1 MQKFENVEKIINKE
15 INFLNGS
22 EKLIEENYEEFV
34 DFSSKFYNAEKR
46 VKDKN
51 LDKGVKEAI
60 EKELKIEFPNSYQVV
75 KKMMATPNHKTSCRN
90 LGKNPEESKKVIKK
104 TLEDCKKKGKK
115 FKGNTIRGL
124 GNLLNVK
131 SEEKTLDQT
140 IQDFIKNTTKKFEI
154 SETVLVENFTRII
167 QNSKEKE
174 TLDNQQNSQL
184 DNLAKAFHDRIEENQ
199 VAKDMGLVAN
209 A

>member
-22 EKLIEENYEEFV
+22 EKLIEENYEELV

-51 LDKGVKEAI
+51 LDKGVSKAI
-60 EKELKIEFPNSYQVV
+60 EEELKIEFDNSYQVV
-75 KKMMATPNHKTSCRN
+75 KKLTPNHKTSCRK

-104 TLEDCKKKGKK
+104 TLQDCKTKKKK

-131 SEEKTLDQT
+131 SDKEKSLDAV

-154 SETVLVENFTRII
+154 SDAVLVENFTRII
-167 QNSKEKE
+167 QNSKNEE
-174 TLDNQQNSQL
+174 NLDNQQNSQL
-184 DNLAKAFHDRIEENQ
+184 DNLAKAFHDRLAENQ
-199 VAKDMGLVAN
+199 VAKDMQLIAN
-209 A
+209 G

>member
-1 MQKFENVEKIINKE
+1 MQKFQNVEKIINKE

-22 EKLIEENYEEFV
+22 EKLIEENYKEFIE
-34 DFSSKFYNAEKR
+34 FSSKFYNAEKR
-46 VKDKN
+46 VKMKN
-51 LDKGVKEAI
+51 LDKGVAKAI
-60 EKELKIEFPNSYQVV
+60 NEELKIEFPNSYQVV
-75 KKMMATPNHKTSCRN
+75 KKLTPNHKTSCRK
-90 LGKNPEESKKVIKK
+90 LGKNTEESKKVIKK
-104 TLEDCKKKGKK
+104 TLQDCKTKKKK

-131 SEEKTLDQT
+131 SEEKTLDAV

-167 QNSKEKE
+167 QKSKNEE
-174 TLDNQQNSQL
+174 NLDNQQANQL
-184 DNLAKAFHDRIEENQ
+184 DNLAKAFHDRLAENQ

-209 A
+209 G

>member
-22 EKLIEENYEEFV
+22 EKLIEENYEELV

-51 LDKGVKEAI
+51 LDKGVTKAI
-60 EKELKIEFPNSYQVV
+60 NEELKIEFPNSYQVV
-75 KKMMATPNHKTSCRN
+75 KKLTANHKTSCRK

-104 TLEDCKKKGKK
+104 TLQDCKTKKKK

-131 SEEKTLDQT
+131 SEEKTLDVV
-140 IQDFIKNTTKKFEI
+140 IQDFIKSTTKKFEI
-154 SETVLVENFTRII
+154 SETTLVENFTRII
-167 QNSKEKE
+167 QNSKVDEN
-174 TLDNQQNSQL
+174 LDNQQNSQL
-184 DNLAKAFHDRIEENQ
+184 LDI
-199 VAKDMGLVAN
+199 AKDMQLVAN
-209 A
+209 G

>member
-22 EKLIEENYEEFV
+22 EKLIEENYEELV

-51 LDKGVKEAI
+51 LDSGIKEAI
-60 EKELKIEFPNSYQVV
+60 EEELKIEFPNSYQVV
-75 KKMMATPNHKTSCRN
+75 KKMMTTANHKTSCRK

-104 TLEDCKKKGKK
+104 TLEDCKKNGKK

-124 GNLLNVK
+124 GSLLNVK
-131 SEEKTLDQT
+131 SEEKTLDAV

-154 SETVLVENFTRII
+154 SDAVLVENFTRII
-167 QNSKEKE
+167 QNSKNEE
-174 TLDNQQNSQL
+174 NLDNQQNSQL
-184 DNLAKAFHDRIEENQ
+184 DNLAKAFHDRLAENQ
-199 VAKDMGLVAN
+199 VAKDMQLIAN
-209 A
+209 G